1 MSTDELLIVP
11 QVMARLNLSRAKV
24 YDLIRTRQLTSVTVG
39 RARRIPATAVTTY
52 IRHLTENGD

>member
-1 MSTDELLIVP
+1 
-11 QVMARLNLSRAKV
+11 MARLNLSRAKV

-39 RARRIPATAVTTY
+39 RARRIPATAINTY